1 MDFGNFDLRD
11 FRVVVSGIRAV
22 TNAEVRICPTKID
35 FNAIAAVEMG
45 YPAFVRIYISSDASK
60 MIVIACNKGEKH
72 AIPFYMEQLS
82 KKTGA
87 VLKNAPIHI
96 RDVGLARGI
105 RQKMKWTTGTYR
117 CSALRFDE
125 KPDTLF
131 FDLSTADNSKR
142 KRSKVG
148 NVLDSYPP
156 IDVLMEDMQP
166 IALLPAPEPI
176 ILTDPLAVGKS
187 KINKEVIEVAY
198 CERD

>member
-1 MDFGNFDLRD
+1 MDFGNFDFRD

-45 YPAFVRIYISSDASK
+45 YPEFVRIYISSDASK
-60 MIVIACNKGEKH
+60 MIIVPCGKGEKH
-72 AIPFYMEQLS
+72 AIPFYTEQVS

-96 RDVGLARGI
+96 REAGLAKGI

-117 CSALRFDE
+117 CPALRFNE
-125 KPDTLF
+125 KPNALC

-142 KRSKVG
+142 KRTRVG

-156 IDVLMEDMQP
+156 IDVLMEDMHP
-166 IALLPAPEPI
+166 IAFLPAPEPI
-176 ILTDPLAVGKS
+176 ILTDPLAK
-187 KINKEVIEVAY
+187 KDKREEVIEVAY
-198 CERD
+198 CEQN

>member
-1 MDFGNFDLRD
+1 MDFGNFDFRD

-45 YPAFVRIYISSDASK
+45 YPEFVRIYISSDASK
-60 MIVIACNKGEKH
+60 MIIVPCGKGEKH
-72 AIPFYMEQLS
+72 AIPFYTEQVS

-96 RDVGLARGI
+96 REAGLAKGI

-117 CSALRFDE
+117 CPALRFNE
-125 KPDTLF
+125 KPNALF
-131 FDLSTADNSKR
+131 FDLSTADNSTR
-142 KRSKVG
+142 KRTRVG

-156 IDVLMEDMQP
+156 IDVLMEDMHP
-166 IALLPAPEPI
+166 IAFLPAPEPI
-176 ILTDPLAVGKS
+176 ILTDPLAK
-187 KINKEVIEVAY
+187 KDKREEVIEVAY
-198 CERD
+198 CEQN

>member
-1 MDFGNFDLRD
+1 MDFGNFDFRD

-45 YPAFVRIYISSDASK
+45 YPEFVRIYISSDASK
-60 MIVIACNKGEKH
+60 MIIVPCGKGEKH
-72 AIPFYMEQLS
+72 AIPFYTEQVS

-96 RDVGLARGI
+96 REAGLAKGI

-117 CSALRFDE
+117 CPALRFNE
-125 KPDTLF
+125 KPNALF

-142 KRSKVG
+142 KRTRVG

-156 IDVLMEDMQP
+156 IDVLMEDMHP
-166 IALLPAPEPI
+166 IAFLPAPEPI
-176 ILTDPLAVGKS
+176 ILTAPLAK
-187 KINKEVIEVAY
+187 KDKREEVIEVAY
-198 CERD
+198 CEQN

>member
-1 MDFGNFDLRD
+1 MQFSDFDFRD

-35 FNAIAAVEMG
+35 FSAISAAEMG
-45 YPAFVRIYISSDASK
+45 YPAFVRMYISSDASK
-60 MIVIACNKGEKH
+60 MIITPCGEREKH
-72 AIPFYMEQLS
+72 AIPFYVEQVS

-96 RDVGLARGI
+96 RDGGLAKGI

-117 CSALRFDE
+117 CLALRFDE
-125 KPDTLF
+125 KPNTLF

-142 KRSKVG
+142 KRTRVG

-156 IDVLMEDMQP
+156 IDVLMEDMHTV
-166 IALLPAPEPI
+166 AFLPAPEPI
-176 ILTDPLAVGKS
+176 ILTDPLAK
-187 KINKEVIEVAY
+187 KDKREEVIEVAY
-198 CERD
+198 CEQN

>member
-45 YPAFVRIYISSDASK
+45 YPEFVRIYISSNASK
-60 MIVIACNKGEKH
+60 MIIVPCGKGEMH
-72 AIPFYMEQLS
+72 AIPFYEEQVS

-96 RDVGLARGI
+96 RDAGLAKGI

-117 CSALRFDE
+117 CPALRFNE
-125 KPDTLF
+125 KPNALF

-142 KRSKVG
+142 KRVRVG
-148 NVLDSYPP
+148 NVLDCYPP
-156 IDVLMEDMQP
+156 IDVLMEDMHP
-166 IALLPAPEPI
+166 IAFLPAPEPI
-176 ILTDPLAVGKS
+176 ILTDPLAK
-187 KINKEVIEVAY
+187 KDKREEVIEVPF
-198 CERD
+198 CENV

>member
-1 MDFGNFDLRD
+1 MDFGNFDIRD

-45 YPAFVRIYISSDASK
+45 YPEFVQMLISPDASK
-60 MIVIACNKGEKH
+60 MIIVPCNKNEKH
-72 AIPFYMEQLS
+72 AIPFYVEQVS

-96 RDVGLARGI
+96 RDPGLAKGI

-117 CSALRFDE
+117 CPALRFNE
-125 KPDTLF
+125 KPNALF

-142 KRSKVG
+142 KRTRVG

-156 IDVLMEDMQP
+156 IDVLMEDMHP
-166 IALLPAPEPI
+166 IAFLPAPEPI
-176 ILTDPLAVGKS
+176 ILTDPLAKKGKRE
-187 KINKEVIEVAY
+187 EVIEVAY
-198 CERD
+198 CEQN

>member
-1 MDFGNFDLRD
+1 MDFGNFDFRD

-45 YPAFVRIYISSDASK
+45 YPEFVRIYISSDASK
-60 MIVIACNKGEKH
+60 MIIVPCGKGEKH
-72 AIPFYMEQLS
+72 AIPFHTEQVS

-96 RDVGLARGI
+96 REAGLAKGI

-117 CSALRFDE
+117 CPALRFNE
-125 KPDTLF
+125 KPNALF

-142 KRSKVG
+142 KRTRVG

-156 IDVLMEDMQP
+156 IDVLMEDMHP
-166 IALLPAPEPI
+166 IAFLPAPEPI
-176 ILTDPLAVGKS
+176 ILTDPLAK
-187 KINKEVIEVAY
+187 KDKREEVIEVAY
-198 CERD
+198 CEQN

>member
-1 MDFGNFDLRD
+1 MDLGNFDFRD

-45 YPAFVRIYISSDASK
+45 YPEFVRIYISSDASK
-60 MIVIACNKGEKH
+60 MIIVPCGKGEKH
-72 AIPFYMEQLS
+72 AIPFYTEQVS

-96 RDVGLARGI
+96 REAGLAKGI

-117 CSALRFDE
+117 CPALRFNE
-125 KPDTLF
+125 KPNALF

-142 KRSKVG
+142 KRTRVG

-156 IDVLMEDMQP
+156 IDVLMEDMHP
-166 IALLPAPEPI
+166 IAFLPAPEPI
-176 ILTDPLAVGKS
+176 ILTDPLAK
-187 KINKEVIEVAY
+187 KDKREEVIEVAY
-198 CERD
+198 CEQN

>member
-1 MDFGNFDLRD
+1 MDFGNFDFRD

-45 YPAFVRIYISSDASK
+45 YPEFVRIYISSDASK
-60 MIVIACNKGEKH
+60 MIIVPCGKGEKH
-72 AIPFYMEQLS
+72 AIPFYTEQVS

-96 RDVGLARGI
+96 REAGLAKGI

-117 CSALRFDE
+117 CPALRFNE
-125 KPDTLF
+125 KPNALF

-142 KRSKVG
+142 KRTRVG

-156 IDVLMEDMQP
+156 IDVLMEDMHP
-166 IALLPAPEPI
+166 IAFLPAPEPI
-176 ILTDPLAVGKS
+176 ILTDPHAK
-187 KINKEVIEVAY
+187 KDKREEVIEVAY
-198 CERD
+198 CEQN

>member
-1 MDFGNFDLRD
+1 MDFGNFDFRD

-45 YPAFVRIYISSDASK
+45 YPECVRIYVSSDASK
-60 MIVIACNKGEKH
+60 MIIVPCGKGEKH
-72 AIPFYMEQLS
+72 AIPFYEEQVS

-96 RDVGLARGI
+96 RDAGLAKGI

-117 CSALRFDE
+117 CPALRFNE
-125 KPDTLF
+125 KPNALF

-142 KRSKVG
+142 KRTRVG

-156 IDVLMEDMQP
+156 IDVLMEDMHP
-166 IALLPAPEPI
+166 IAFLPAPEPI
-176 ILTDPLAVGKS
+176 ILTDPLAKKGKRD
-187 KINKEVIEVAY
+187 EVIEVAY
-198 CERD
+198 CEQN

>member
-1 MDFGNFDLRD
+1 MDFGNFDFRD

-45 YPAFVRIYISSDASK
+45 YPEFVRIYISSDASK
-60 MIVIACNKGEKH
+60 MIIVPCGKGEKH
-72 AIPFYMEQLS
+72 AIPFYTEQVS

-96 RDVGLARGI
+96 REAGLAKGI

-117 CSALRFDE
+117 CPALRFNE
-125 KPDTLF
+125 KPNALF
-131 FDLSTADNSKR
+131 FDLSPADNSKR
-142 KRSKVG
+142 KRTRVG

-156 IDVLMEDMQP
+156 IDVLMEDMHP
-166 IALLPAPEPI
+166 IAFLPAPEPI
-176 ILTDPLAVGKS
+176 ILTDPLAK
-187 KINKEVIEVAY
+187 KDKREEVIEVAY
-198 CERD
+198 CEQN

>member
-1 MDFGNFDLRD
+1 MDFGNFDFRD

-45 YPAFVRIYISSDASK
+45 YPEFVRIYISSDASK
-60 MIVIACNKGEKH
+60 MIIVACGKGEKH
-72 AIPFYMEQLS
+72 AIPFYTEQVS

-96 RDVGLARGI
+96 REAGLAKGI

-117 CSALRFDE
+117 CPALRFNE
-125 KPDTLF
+125 KPNALF

-142 KRSKVG
+142 KRTRVG

-156 IDVLMEDMQP
+156 IDVLMEDMHP
-166 IALLPAPEPI
+166 IAFLPAPEPI
-176 ILTDPLAVGKS
+176 ILTDPLAK
-187 KINKEVIEVAY
+187 KDKREEVIEVAY
-198 CERD
+198 CEQN

>member
-1 MDFGNFDLRD
+1 MDFGNFDFRD

-45 YPAFVRIYISSDASK
+45 YPEFVRIYISSDASK
-60 MIVIACNKGEKH
+60 MIIVPCGKGEKH
-72 AIPFYMEQLS
+72 AIPFYTEQVS

-96 RDVGLARGI
+96 REAGLAKGI

-117 CSALRFDE
+117 CPALRFNE
-125 KPDTLF
+125 KPNALF

-142 KRSKVG
+142 KRTRVG
-148 NVLDSYPP
+148 NVLNSYPP
-156 IDVLMEDMQP
+156 IDVLMEDMHP
-166 IALLPAPEPI
+166 IAFLPAPEPI
-176 ILTDPLAVGKS
+176 ILTDPLAK
-187 KINKEVIEVAY
+187 KDKREEVIEVAY
-198 CERD
+198 CEQN

>member
-45 YPAFVRIYISSDASK
+45 YPECVRIYVSSDASK
-60 MIVIACNKGEKH
+60 MIIVPCGKGEKH
-72 AIPFYMEQLS
+72 AIPFYEEQVS

-96 RDVGLARGI
+96 RDAGLAKGI

-117 CSALRFDE
+117 CPALRFNE
-125 KPDTLF
+125 KPNALF

-142 KRSKVG
+142 KRVRVG
-148 NVLDSYPP
+148 NVLDCYPP
-156 IDVLMEDMQP
+156 IDVLMEDMHP
-166 IALLPAPEPI
+166 IAFLPAPEPI
-176 ILTDPLAVGKS
+176 ILTDPLAK
-187 KINKEVIEVAY
+187 KDKREEVIEVPF
-198 CERD
+198 CENV